1 MSIESRRH
9 QYGTVFLHWQIQ
21 ELLGNGSGGKT
32 AVFRLKRIDSS
43 RGQSA
48 LKVINLIE
56 ECGNFDS
63 RPEFLKEE
71 YEAARKECMDKA
83 LEEAALDLGA
93 SPVRVFFDVTLPLIM
108 PAILSGV
115 MLAFAMSFDDV
126 VISIFVTGPT
136 VNTLPVKI
144 YTKIKTGVTP
154 EINALATLMLAVT
167 VLLLAGASLVGGKRK
182 RNSNGG

>member
-56 ECGNFDS
+56 ERGNFDS

-83 LEEAALDLGA
+83 LEEVWMMDDFQGNTNIVDYLDHQFVDWTDVDGHSSA
-93 SPVRVFFDVTLPLIM
+93 SR
-108 PAILSGV
+108 
-115 MLAFAMSFDDV
+115 
-126 VISIFVTGPT
+126 
-136 VNTLPVKI
+136 
-144 YTKIKTGVTP
+144 
-154 EINALATLMLAVT
+154 
-167 VLLLAGASLVGGKRK
+167 AS
-182 RNSNGG
+182 